1 MRYDKDNKSTASIEF
16 RLTIEEKQLI
26 QDYCK
31 LKHLTVSEFI
41 RMACFKIIGQE
52 DQKNEES
59 NYCR

>member
-52 DQKNEES
+52 D
-59 NYCR
+59 